1 MILASDADYIQT
13 RSIKL
18 GQSQMDADLVPLAK
32 WIDATFG
39 VKTLNILRGRTKAN
53 RITLQIV
60 LEFEA
65 DTKIF
70 HRDNSYDE
78 AKQALIAAKFYE
90 MEKER
95 ARGRSGLLNRLFSRH
110 HEPENI
116 WVCFSAFDCIAKE
129 DANNAIAKKDIDS
142 LKVRLA
148 DPRLWTISRSYG
160 YTTFFVYTNAEI
172 TQVKADGSLELW
184 SRLYYELLRAHNR
197 FGYFQPATFSLLL
210 GSKEVFDTKYQSNWF
225 YYYK

>member
-1 MILASDADYIQT
+1 
-13 RSIKL
+13 
-18 GQSQMDADLVPLAK
+18 MDPNLVPLSK

-39 VKTLNILRGRTKAN
+39 VKTLNILRRRTKAN
-53 RITLQIV
+53 RITLEIV

-65 DTKIF
+65 DTKTF
-70 HRDNSYDE
+70 HRDNGYDE
-78 AKQALIAAKFYE
+78 VKQALIAAKFHE
-90 MEKER
+90 MEEQR
-95 ARGRSGLLNRLFSRH
+95 ARGRSGLLNRLFSRQ

-116 WVCFSAFDCIAKE
+116 WVCFSAFDSIAKE
-129 DANNAIAKKDIDS
+129 DANNAVAEKDINR

-148 DPRLWTISRSYG
+148 DPRLWTISRSYE
-160 YTTFFVYTNAEI
+160 YTTFFVHTNAEV

-210 GSKEVFDTKYQSNWF
+210 DSKEVFDTKYQSNWF